1 MKMENSKKIIG
12 ITFSS
17 FDLLHAGHIRM
28 LAEARE
34 QCDYLI
40 AGLQTDPTIDRPK
53 KNKPTQTIVERYIQL
68 HGCKFVDE
76 IIPYTTEQDLEV
88 VAKKISQTRIF
99 EDASGKMNLSIHEIG
114 GKILSISQF
123 TLYASVK
130 KGNRPSFTDAMTPD
144 VAKKMYETFNDLLR
158 QYDIEVLPG
167 EFGAM
172 MDIELVNDGP
182 VTIIFESQ
190 DGKIK

>member
-40 AGLQTDPTIDRPK
+40 AGLQTDPTIDRPE

-76 IIPYTTEQDLEV
+76 IIPYTTEQDLEDILKLYEIDV
-88 VAKKISQTRIF
+88 RIIGSEYKDKEFTGREFCEQKDIRLFYNERHHRFSSTNLRKEVYEKEISKL
-99 EDASGKMNLSIHEIG
+99 EK
-114 GKILSISQF
+114 
-123 TLYASVK
+123 
-130 KGNRPSFTDAMTPD
+130 
-144 VAKKMYETFNDLLR
+144 
-158 QYDIEVLPG
+158 
-167 EFGAM
+167 
-172 MDIELVNDGP
+172 
-182 VTIIFESQ
+182 
-190 DGKIK
+190 

>member
-1 MKMENSKKIIG
+1 MKVV
-12 ITFSS
+12 
-17 FDLLHAGHIRM
+17 
-28 LAEARE
+28 
-34 QCDYLI
+34 
-40 AGLQTDPTIDRPK
+40 LQR
-53 KNKPTQTIVERYIQL
+53 VERASVKSENVYNKIDKGFLLLVGISQT
-68 HGCKFVDE
+68 
-76 IIPYTTEQDLEV
+76 TTEQDLEV

-130 KGNRPSFTDAMTPD
+130 KGNRPSFTDAMTPN

>member
-40 AGLQTDPTIDRPK
+40 AGLQTDPTIDRPE

-76 IIPYTTEQDLEV
+76 IIPYTTEQDLEDILKLYEIDV
-88 VAKKISQTRIF
+88 RIIGSEYKDKEFTGREFCEQKDIRLFYNERHHRFSSTNLRKEVCEKEISKL
-99 EDASGKMNLSIHEIG
+99 EK
-114 GKILSISQF
+114 
-123 TLYASVK
+123 
-130 KGNRPSFTDAMTPD
+130 
-144 VAKKMYETFNDLLR
+144 
-158 QYDIEVLPG
+158 
-167 EFGAM
+167 
-172 MDIELVNDGP
+172 
-182 VTIIFESQ
+182 
-190 DGKIK
+190 